1 MFLSFARY
9 KTSLGVRSITRPIH
23 IYLTLSEVYSKM
35 CLVFIMRLV
44 IEKRTH
50 LDLKIVVAVFTFYI
64 FDALKIAF
72 QNKNPHGTSIKMKLI
87 KAILLRY

>member
-1 MFLSFARY
+1 MS
-9 KTSLGVRSITRPIH
+9 
-23 IYLTLSEVYSKM
+23 
-35 CLVFIMRLV
+35 LV

-50 LDLKIVVAVFTFYI
+50 PDLKIIVAVFTFYI